1 MPTKA
6 GPIFQCW
13 QRKAFIPYLK
23 TSRLFPTPTFTICL
37 VASFH
42 HSQEMVLLQG
52 AKKCFLSFCLFGYVR
67 LLRNCTSKMNVL
79 PFILFIL
86 IFLLFNE
93 TKINSTDIKRGMKN
107 GRMNTIR
114 NNTMKEK
121 PKIIFA
127 LFNIQF
133 FLVSSFIN
141 IRFIKTL
148 TFNKEHDV

>member
-1 MPTKA
+1 M
-6 GPIFQCW
+6 
-13 QRKAFIPYLK
+13 L
-23 TSRLFPTPTFTICL
+23 CL
-37 VASFH
+37 SY
-42 HSQEMVLLQG
+42 
-52 AKKCFLSFCLFGYVR
+52 CLF
-67 LLRNCTSKMNVL
+67 TSFFYLMKPKL
-79 PFILFIL
+79 
-86 IFLLFNE
+86 
-93 TKINSTDIKRGMKN
+93 TDMIRGMKN